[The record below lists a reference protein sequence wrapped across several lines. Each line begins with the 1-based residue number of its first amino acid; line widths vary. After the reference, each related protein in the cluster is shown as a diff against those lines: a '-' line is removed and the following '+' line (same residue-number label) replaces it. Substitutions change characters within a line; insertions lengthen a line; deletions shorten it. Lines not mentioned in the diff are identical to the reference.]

1 MAWNEPGNNGNQRD
15 PWGGGGGKGGDQGP
29 PDLDEVIRSLNK
41 KLNGLFG
48 KGGKGGSG
56 NGGDAGASG
65 GVLGLLFA
73 AIFVIWFGMGI
84 YQVNQQELAV
94 VLRFG
99 KYHDTVEPGL
109 QWNPPLIDEV
119 TKINVTRVRSS
130 THNGLMLTEDEN
142 MINVELSVQ
151 YTVSNPKD
159 FLLAVRDPELSLHHA
174 TESALRH
181 VVGSSVM
188 HDVLTDGRENIA
200 IEIQARLQNYLNDY
214 STGIQVAKV
223 NVEETRPPR
232 EVQAAFDD
240 VIKAREDEQRVKNEA
255 EAYANGIVPEARGM
269 AQRLIEEA
277 NAYKQSVI
285 AQAQGQA
292 ARFEALLTEYKLA
305 PEVTRER
312 LYIEAIEA
320 VMTNSSKVMVDVE
333 GGNNMMYLPLDRI
346 VGQSSGG
353 GPTNR
358 DFDSY
363 QSNTNDNSSLPNSL
377 RNNNNDSRRRESR

>member
-15 PWGGGGGKGGDQGP
+15 PWGGGGSGGDQGP

-48 KGGKGGSG
+48 KGGSGGS
-56 NGGDAGASG
+56 NGGNAGASS
-65 GVLGLLFA
+65 GVLGLLFG
-73 AIFVIWFGMGI
+73 AIFVIWFGLGI

-130 THNGLMLTEDEN
+130 THSGLMLTEDEN

-214 STGIQVAKV
+214 TTGIQVAKV

-292 ARFEALLTEYKLA
+292 ARFEALLAEYKRA
-305 PEVTRER
+305 PAVTRER
-312 LYIEAIEA
+312 LYIEAIES
-320 VMTNSSKVMVDVE
+320 VMSNSSKVMVDVE
-333 GGNNMMYLPLDRI
+333 GGNNMMYLPLDKI
-346 VGQSSGG
+346 VGSSSGASA
-353 GPTNR
+353 NR
-358 DFDSY
+358 
-363 QSNTNDNSSLPNSL
+363 DNSSYQPSTNNASTLPNSL
-377 RNNNNDSRRRESR
+377 RTNNNDSRRRESR

>member
-1 MAWNEPGNNGNQRD
+1 
-15 PWGGGGGKGGDQGP
+15 
-29 PDLDEVIRSLNK
+29 
-41 KLNGLFG
+41 
-48 KGGKGGSG
+48 
-56 NGGDAGASG
+56 
-65 GVLGLLFA
+65 
-73 AIFVIWFGMGI
+73 
-84 YQVNQQELAV
+84 
-94 VLRFG
+94 
-99 KYHDTVEPGL
+99 L

-119 TKINVTRVRSS
+119 SKINVTRVRSS
-130 THNGLMLTEDEN
+130 THSGLMLTEDEN
-142 MINVELSVQ
+142 MISVELSVQ

-181 VVGSSVM
+181 VVGSSAM

-214 STGIQVAKV
+214 TTGIQVAKV

-277 NAYKQSVI
+277 SAYKQSVI

-292 ARFEALLTEYKLA
+292 ARFEALLAEYKRA

-312 LYIEAIEA
+312 LYIEAIES

-333 GGNNMMYLPLDRI
+333 GGNNMMYLPLDKI
-346 VGQSSGG
+346 IGSSSASGRDAAETYQ
-353 GPTNR
+353 PT
-358 DFDSY
+358 
-363 QSNTNDNSSLPNSL
+363 TNSSSTLPSSI
-377 RNNNNDSRRRESR
+377 RTNNNDSRRRESR

>member
-1 MAWNEPGNNGNQRD
+1 MAWNEPGKNGNQRD
-15 PWGGGGGKGGDQGP
+15 PWGGGGGGGDQGP

-48 KGGKGGSG
+48 KGNGGGSS
-56 NGGDAGASG
+56 NGGDTGSSS
-65 GVLGLLFA
+65 GVLGLLFG
-73 AIFVIWFGMGI
+73 AIFVIWFGLGI

-99 KYHDTVEPGL
+99 KYYDTVEPGL

-119 TKINVTRVRSS
+119 SKINVTRVRSS
-130 THNGLMLTEDEN
+130 THSGLMLTEDEN
-142 MINVELSVQ
+142 MISVELSVQ

-200 IEIQARLQNYLNDY
+200 IEIQARLQNYLNSY
-214 STGIQVAKV
+214 ATGIQVAKV

-292 ARFEALLTEYKLA
+292 ARFEALLAEYKRA

-312 LYIEAIEA
+312 LYIEAVEA

-333 GGNNMMYLPLDRI
+333 GGNNMMYIPLDRI
-346 VGQSSGG
+346 MGSSAPSNNASG
-353 GPTNR
+353 
-358 DFDSY
+358 DFNSY
-363 QSNTNDNSSLPNSL
+363 QSSTNNNSTLPNSL
-377 RNNNNDSRRRESR
+377 RDNNNDSRRRESR

>member
-15 PWGGGGGKGGDQGP
+15 PWGGGGGDQGP

-48 KGGKGGSG
+48 KGGKGG
-56 NGGDAGASG
+56 DAGGSS
-65 GVLGLLFA
+65 VIGLLLA

-119 TKINVTRVRSS
+119 SKINVTRVRSS
-130 THNGLMLTEDEN
+130 THSGLMLTEDEN
-142 MINVELSVQ
+142 MISVELSVQ

-181 VVGSSVM
+181 VVGSSAM

-214 STGIQVAKV
+214 TTGIQVAKV

-277 NAYKQSVI
+277 SAYKQSVI

-292 ARFEALLTEYKLA
+292 ARFEALLAEYKRA

-312 LYIEAIEA
+312 LYIEAIES

-333 GGNNMMYLPLDRI
+333 GGNNMMYLPLDKI
-346 VGQSSGG
+346 IGSS
-353 GPTNR
+353 NAASR
-358 DFDSY
+358 DSADSY
-363 QSNTNDNSSLPNSL
+363 QPTANTSSTLPNSI
-377 RNNNNDSRRRESR
+377 RTNNNDSRRRESR

>member
-15 PWGGGGGKGGDQGP
+15 PWGGGGGDQGP

-48 KGGKGGSG
+48 KGGKGGAG
-56 NGGDAGASG
+56 NGDNAGGSS
-65 GVLGLLFA
+65 VLGLLLGA
-73 AIFVIWFGMGI
+73 VFVIWFGMGI

-99 KYHDTVEPGL
+99 KYHETVEPGL

-119 TKINVTRVRSS
+119 SKINVTRVRSS
-130 THNGLMLTEDEN
+130 THSGLMLTEDEN
-142 MINVELSVQ
+142 MISVELSVQ

-181 VVGSSVM
+181 VVGSSAM

-214 STGIQVAKV
+214 TTGIQVAKV

-277 NAYKQSVI
+277 SAYKQSVI

-292 ARFEALLTEYKLA
+292 ARFEALLAEYKRA

-312 LYIEAIEA
+312 LYIEAIES

-333 GGNNMMYLPLDRI
+333 GGNNMMYLPLDKI
-346 VGQSSGG
+346 IGSSNASGRDG
-353 GPTNR
+353 AETYQPT
-358 DFDSY
+358 
-363 QSNTNDNSSLPNSL
+363 TNSSSTLPSSI
-377 RNNNNDSRRRESR
+377 RTNNNDSRRRESR

>member
-15 PWGGGGGKGGDQGP
+15 PWGGGGGDQGP

-48 KGGKGGSG
+48 KGGKGGAG
-56 NGGDAGASG
+56 NGDNAGGSS
-65 GVLGLLFA
+65 VLGLLLGA
-73 AIFVIWFGMGI
+73 VFVIWFGMGI

-99 KYHDTVEPGL
+99 KYHETVEPGL

-119 TKINVTRVRSS
+119 SKINVTRVRSS
-130 THNGLMLTEDEN
+130 THSGLMLTEDEN
-142 MINVELSVQ
+142 MISVELSVQ

-181 VVGSSVM
+181 VVGSSAM

-214 STGIQVAKV
+214 TTGIQVAKV

-277 NAYKQSVI
+277 SAYKQSVI

-292 ARFEALLTEYKLA
+292 ARFEALLAEYKRA

-312 LYIEAIEA
+312 LYIEAIES

-333 GGNNMMYLPLDRI
+333 GGNNMMYLPLDKI
-346 VGQSSGG
+346 IGSS
-353 GPTNR
+353 NAASR
-358 DFDSY
+358 DSADSY
-363 QSNTNDNSSLPNSL
+363 QPTANTSSTLPNSI
-377 RNNNNDSRRRESR
+377 RTNNNDSRRRESR

>member
-15 PWGGGGGKGGDQGP
+15 PWGGGGNGGDQGP

-48 KGGKGGSG
+48 KGGSGGG
-56 NGGDAGASG
+56 NGGNAGASS
-65 GVLGLLFA
+65 GVLGLLFG

-130 THNGLMLTEDEN
+130 THSGLMLTEDEN

-214 STGIQVAKV
+214 TTGIQVAKV

-292 ARFEALLTEYKLA
+292 ARFEALLAEYKRA
-305 PEVTRER
+305 PAVTRER
-312 LYIEAIEA
+312 LYIEAIES
-320 VMTNSSKVMVDVE
+320 VMSNSSKVMVDVE
-333 GGNNMMYLPLDRI
+333 GGNNMMYLPLDKI
-346 VGQSSGG
+346 VGSSTGAA
-353 GPTNR
+353 TNR
-358 DFDSY
+358 DNNSY
-363 QSNTNDNSSLPNSL
+363 QPSTNNASTLPNSL
-377 RNNNNDSRRRESR
+377 RTNNNDSRRRESR

>member
-15 PWGGGGGKGGDQGP
+15 PWGGGGGDQGP

-48 KGGKGGSG
+48 KGGKGGAS
-56 NGGDAGASG
+56 NGGDAGGSS
-65 GVLGLLFA
+65 VIGLLLA

-119 TKINVTRVRSS
+119 SKINVTRVRSS
-130 THNGLMLTEDEN
+130 THSGLMLTEDEN
-142 MINVELSVQ
+142 MISVELSVQ

-181 VVGSSVM
+181 VVGSSAM

-214 STGIQVAKV
+214 TTGIQVAKV

-277 NAYKQSVI
+277 SAYKQSVI

-292 ARFEALLTEYKLA
+292 ARFEALLAEYKRA

-312 LYIEAIEA
+312 LYIEAIES

-333 GGNNMMYLPLDRI
+333 GGNNMMYLPLDKI
-346 VGQSSGG
+346 IGSS
-353 GPTNR
+353 NAASR
-358 DFDSY
+358 DSADSY
-363 QSNTNDNSSLPNSL
+363 QPTANTSSTLPNSI
-377 RNNNNDSRRRESR
+377 RTNNNDSRRRESR

>member
-1 MAWNEPGNNGNQRD
+1 
-15 PWGGGGGKGGDQGP
+15 
-29 PDLDEVIRSLNK
+29 
-41 KLNGLFG
+41 
-48 KGGKGGSG
+48 
-56 NGGDAGASG
+56 
-65 GVLGLLFA
+65 
-73 AIFVIWFGMGI
+73 
-84 YQVNQQELAV
+84 
-94 VLRFG
+94 
-99 KYHDTVEPGL
+99 
-109 QWNPPLIDEV
+109 PLIDEV
-119 TKINVTRVRSS
+119 SKINVTRVRSS
-130 THNGLMLTEDEN
+130 THSGLMLTEDEN
-142 MINVELSVQ
+142 MISVELSVQ

-181 VVGSSVM
+181 VVGSSAM

-214 STGIQVAKV
+214 TTGIQVAKV

-277 NAYKQSVI
+277 SAYKQSVI

-292 ARFEALLTEYKLA
+292 ARFEALLAEYKRA

-312 LYIEAIEA
+312 LYIEAIES

-333 GGNNMMYLPLDRI
+333 GGNNMMYLPLDKI
-346 VGQSSGG
+346 IGSSNASGRDG
-353 GPTNR
+353 AETYQPT
-358 DFDSY
+358 
-363 QSNTNDNSSLPNSL
+363 TNSSSTLPSSI
-377 RNNNNDSRRRESR
+377 RTNNNDSRRRESR